1 GVDLVACLVSD
12 IKEAIN
18 NEQIAA
24 ALLLDVLGAFDTV
37 IHYTLVERLK
47 SQGWPEC
54 VLRYVASLCSGRT
67 IVVSHEGER
76 TEPRA
81 PWGGIPQGSPISLI
95 LFLLYIE
102 PIAKLP
108 GAQRR

>member
-1 GVDLVACLVSD
+1 MVQYGIVTETHFGALPRRSGVDLVACLVSD
-12 IKEAIN
+12 IEEAIN

-76 TEPRA
+76 TEPRT
-81 PWGGIPQGSPISLI
+81 P
-95 LFLLYIE
+95 
-102 PIAKLP
+102 
-108 GAQRR
+108 